1 MKIDTEDFSNCY
13 NFRNDINK
21 VNDVSRKKKILINT
35 IAGILKQTITVICGF
50 IIMTARDNEAQVA
63 KAKKRLVEIV
73 IGIILWVLMAF
84 IVNLLLPGGDSLL

>member
-1 MKIDTEDFSNCY
+1 MMSTGVI
-13 NFRNDINK
+13 
-21 VNDVSRKKKILINT
+21 ILAAI
-35 IAGILKQTITVICGF
+35 GIVICGF